1 MIGIKVKQRGE
12 NVLISWQFSKIEIP
26 RNEITEVIHDD
37 TYGGEE
43 KQAMRIGFPY
53 ATTERIVIKTTK
65 EDYIL
70 YTNNTSIKNKI
81 ERMIT

>member
-1 MIGIKVKQRGE
+1 MIGVKVRESGE
-12 NVLISWQFSKIEIP
+12 NVLISWQFSKVKIP
-26 RNEITEVIHDD
+26 INEIKEVISDD

-43 KQAMRIGFPY
+43 RKAMRIGFPY

-70 YTNNTSIKNKI
+70 YTNNTSVKNKI
-81 ERMIT
+81 EQFIT